1 MATLAEIYNVRANLI
16 AAVTALYADYQVLAL
31 TGPDDP
37 MEPPCLGVEWREAGD
52 NLHRYPVPSGT
63 LAGQRLR
70 DMFEGDLVL
79 TVVTRRDETDHS
91 AMVAD
96 VLALLPDTGDVL
108 SDYLA
113 TWYGIGLWQVS
124 GTDTTTDDA
133 TRFDRTSI
141 TIRVVLGV
149 LPGAWPA

>member
-1 MATLAEIYNVRANLI
+1 MATLASIYNVRGNLLAGI
-16 AAVTALYADYQVLAL
+16 AALYADYQVCAL
-31 TGPDDP
+31 TGEDDP
-37 MEPPCLGVEWREAGD
+37 MEPPYLGVEWREAGD
-52 NLHRYPVPSGT
+52 NLHRYPVPSGS

-79 TVVTRRDETDHS
+79 TVVTRRDETDHDT
-91 AMVAD
+91 MVAD
-96 VLALLPDTGDVL
+96 VLALLPDTGDTL

-124 GTDTTTDDA
+124 DTDTATDGA

-149 LPGAWPA
+149 LPSAWPA